1 MKKVFLL
8 LALASLLQGCRS
20 TPRAVNRS
28 STPIGS
34 WTLTTENENSDF
46 CGFEL
51 LADGSA
57 RSINLVKLCYE
68 RWRLRGDTLVLMGK
82 SITNDDEQTFADTM
96 RILKL
101 TRNKIV
107 LQEQD
112 YKWEMV
118 RMPE

>member
-1 MKKVFLL
+1 
-8 LALASLLQGCRS
+8 
-20 TPRAVNRS
+20 
-28 STPIGS
+28 
-34 WTLTTENENSDF
+34 
-46 CGFEL
+46 
-51 LADGSA
+51 
-57 RSINLVKLCYE
+57 
-68 RWRLRGDTLVLMGK
+68 MGK

>member
-20 TPRAVNRS
+20 TPRAVKQGL
-28 STPIGS
+28 TPIGS

-51 LADGSA
+51 LADGRA
-57 RSINLVKLCYE
+57 RSINLITLCYE
-68 RWRLRGDTLVLMGK
+68 QWRLRGDTLVLMGK
-82 SITNDDEQTFADTM
+82 STITDDEQNFADTM
-96 RILKL
+96 RILNL

-112 YKWEMV
+112 YRWEMV